1 MLEVKYE
8 HDHYEAEFESFAAHR
23 ALEREPAWLLQLRKE
38 ALEFFGER
46 GFPTTRDEEWKYTSV
61 AAIART
67 PFRLAESAPLS
78 SRELAAAGI
87 DLWDGPQAIFVNG
100 FFAPDLSSLAGLPAG
115 VKVGAL
121 SHALRDQPG
130 LVERELMR
138 PFVESHGFTALNAAF
153 MTDGGFVHLGRKA
166 VADKPIHLV
175 FVRVAAAYP
184 TVSNVRSLIIA
195 EELSQGS
202 VVETYITVGPGNPG
216 VLTNAATQVSVAESA
231 VVDHYRVQRE
241 GPDAQHISSQQAY
254 LGRDAAFST
263 HTYTLGGA
271 LVRNDVAAV
280 LDGEGADCRLDGLY
294 VASDHQRV
302 DNRTLIEHAKPHC
315 TSNEV
320 YKGVVDDMAHGTF
333 NGIIVVRPGAI
344 KSDARQTNQN
354 LQLSRDAVINTKPQL
369 EIYNDDVKC
378 AHGATIGQLDDNALF
393 YLRSRGIGIEEAR
406 ALLTYAFA
414 SELVDQA
421 KVPAVRA
428 AVSEFLLERMDSA
441 GFAIAHG
448 SPHTDGAGGRA
459 ATDVD
464 FAGHKEVEV

>member
-1 MLEVKYE
+1 M
-8 HDHYEAEFESFAAHR
+8 
-23 ALEREPAWLLQLRKE
+23 P
-38 ALEFFGER
+38 
-46 GFPTTRDEEWKYTSV
+46 
-61 AAIART
+61 
-67 PFRLAESAPLS
+67 
-78 SRELAAAGI
+78 
-87 DLWDGPQAIFVNG
+87 
-100 FFAPDLSSLAGLPAG
+100 
-115 VKVGAL
+115 
-121 SHALRDQPG
+121 
-130 LVERELMR
+130 
-138 PFVESHGFTALNAAF
+138 
-153 MTDGGFVHLGRKA
+153 
-166 VADKPIHLV
+166 
-175 FVRVAAAYP
+175 
-184 TVSNVRSLIIA
+184 
-195 EELSQGS
+195 
-202 VVETYITVGPGNPG
+202 
-216 VLTNAATQVSVAESA
+216 
-231 VVDHYRVQRE
+231 
-241 GPDAQHISSQQAY
+241 
-254 LGRDAAFST
+254 
-263 HTYTLGGA
+263 
-271 LVRNDVAAV
+271 
-280 LDGEGADCRLDGLY
+280 
-294 VASDHQRV
+294 
-302 DNRTLIEHAKPHC
+302 NR
-315 TSNEV
+315 NEV